1 MNNNQ
6 DLKAY
11 WSLSTLRHSSQSRD
25 EEREQIGF
33 QLYSIQTWLKTHR
46 IIESKI
52 YAEHQDNYEISLTE

>member
-11 WSLSTLRHSSQSRD
+11 WSLSTLRQSRD

-33 QLYSIQTWLKTHR
+33 QLYSIQTWLKTHP

-52 YAEHQDNYEISLTE
+52 YSEHQDNYAISLTE